1 MTLKSAVKS
10 SRMEKKKKK
19 KRKNVRS
26 KGKFQSLFLEDR
38 NDGIVD
44 VTTDF
49 IVEIKRLLG
58 ILAFVDI
65 EASSAKNQGCFE
77 LAMNKTD
84 RRCSSVSH

>member
-1 MTLKSAVKS
+1 
-10 SRMEKKKKK
+10 MEKNK

-26 KGKFQSLFLEDR
+26 KRKFQSLFLEDR

-58 ILAFVDI
+58 ILVFVDI
-65 EASSAKNQGCFE
+65 EGEQCQKSR
-77 LAMNKTD
+77 LL
-84 RRCSSVSH
+84 